1 LKMSEVIPE
10 FEKPLLKLEKRIKDL
25 ELAPQK
31 NAKKIAKLKQKLLKL
46 RKKIFSKLSPYQ
58 RVQLARHPLRPLF
71 SDYLKSLFS
80 DFVELHGDRL
90 FADDPAIISGIAK
103 FGKKSVAVI
112 GQEKG
117 KTTAEKMRRNFGMP
131 HPEGY
136 RKALRIMKLAEK
148 FNLPILTFVDTPGAY
163 PGIGAEER
171 GQSRAIAHNLMEMSG
186 LRVPVITT
194 VIGEGGSGGALAIA
208 VANYVLMLE
217 NSIYSVISPEGCA
230 SILFRDASLAP
241 RAAEVL
247 KLTAEDLFRFGVIDE
262 IVPEPLGGAHLAPEK
277 QAQTLKEKLSTALCK
292 IQKISDCAKHRY
304 EKFRKIGVY
313 A

>member
-262 IVPEPLGGAHLAPEK
+262 IVPEPLG
-277 QAQTLKEKLSTALCK
+277 
-292 IQKISDCAKHRY
+292 DRHRL
-304 EKFRKIGVY
+304 
-313 A
+313 